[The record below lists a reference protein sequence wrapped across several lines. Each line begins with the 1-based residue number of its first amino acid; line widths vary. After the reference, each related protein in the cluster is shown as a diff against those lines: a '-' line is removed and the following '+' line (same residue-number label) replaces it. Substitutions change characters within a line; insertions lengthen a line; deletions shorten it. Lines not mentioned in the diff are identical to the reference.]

1 MTINDKIEELRSNL
15 RTLKEEEAQKLLE
28 LRALFLELAESICPI
43 PVGTNVEYE
52 PTKYGETNQI
62 GYEVNYFRELEAN
75 VEVTWTVNGKKI
87 NKTGEFGVK
96 DFGPIGPATHFVNG
110 TSFKRKE
117 MEVKLKELFNLP

>member
-15 RTLKEEEAQKLLE
+15 RTLKEEEKQKLLE
-28 LRALFLELAESICPI
+28 LRALFLELAKSICPI

-62 GYEVNYFRELEAN
+62 GYAVNYFREIEAN
-75 VEVTWTVNGKKI
+75 VKVTWTVNGKKI
-87 NKTGEFGVK
+87 NKTGEFGLK
-96 DFGPIGPATHFVNG
+96 DFGLIGPATHFVNG

-117 MEVKLKELFNLP
+117 MEHMLNELFDLP